1 MTNILLN
8 IAFLLTASILLNEAP
23 SVERTAEDLE
33 LLSDNFENLID
44 DGWHTAKV
52 TYSNPK
58 KITKTNSKL
67 KVQVQ
72 DDKVIKIEL
81 GNGKILHER
90 EPQSD
95 YLYSGGLL
103 NFEFDL
109 RIKEKI
115 ARTSVKIQ
123 SEHGNLSFYEI
134 AIL

>member
-1 MTNILLN
+1 MTNILIN
-8 IAFLLTASILLNEAP
+8 IAFLVSASILLKEVP
-23 SVERTAEDLE
+23 SVESTTEDLE
-33 LLSDNFENLID
+33 LLSDNFDNLID

-58 KITKTNSKL
+58 KITRTNSKL
-67 KVQVQ
+67 KVQVKN
-72 DDKVIKIEL
+72 DKVIKIEL
-81 GNGKILHER
+81 VNGKILQAG
-90 EPQSD
+90 EPQAD